1 MIKISTVNIIK
12 DLVENWVINLNI
24 SSVVVVGSTYK
35 LFTCNTHYLTEQSA
49 IILDEVEFTI
59 TSFVNNEYLIVTGD
73 SLPIAGIYQLP
84 APYFVHGTIIQANE
98 ELTLE
103 SDCFKKTPMVF
114 LRRPFSETFN
124 NLQQADDRNADIT
137 LYFLTQA
144 DFASWQIDEY
154 DNRAINPMRNLVN
167 EFIEMLNK
175 NPQINKSQISDYR
188 VEEKIKF
195 GVYVTEKG
203 YEQSVFND
211 TLSGVMLSLSLPI
224 RKNYTCTC

>member
-24 SSVVVVGSTYK
+24 SSVEVIGSTYK
-35 LFTCNTHYLTEQSA
+35 LFTCNTHYLTEQST
-49 IILDEVEFTI
+49 IILDEVEYTI

-84 APYFVHGTIIQANE
+84 APFFVHGTIIQANE
-98 ELTLE
+98 ELTME
-103 SDCFKKTPMVF
+103 SDVFKKTPMIY
-114 LRRPFSETFN
+114 LARPFDETFY

-144 DFASWQIDEY
+144 DFASWKIDEY
-154 DNRAINPMRNLVN
+154 DNRAINPMYNMAFG
-167 EFIEMLNK
+167 FIDMLNK
-175 NPQINKSQISDYR
+175 NPQINKSQISDY
-188 VEEKIKF
+188 KF
-195 GVYVTEKG
+195 GHRMKFGIYETDKG
-203 YEQSVFND
+203 VLKSLVND
-211 TLSGVMLSLSLPI
+211 TLSGVKVSLSLPI